1 MAHGRSWAGRVTKFY
16 FRLGTD
22 MIVLGSKWAEVLA
35 SQPETG
41 MGYQVVTVRTK
52 DGRNFTR
59 VVIVGGVVSSVQGSH
74 DIPFFEEDINEIVVT
89 HDK

>member
-1 MAHGRSWAGRVTKFY
+1 
-16 FRLGTD
+16 
-22 MIVLGSKWAEVLA
+22 
-35 SQPETG
+35 